1 MNEGKGWVWGVGI
14 AIAVIAI
21 GGWVYYAHQRAQQ
34 SATAGN
40 AAAPTAAAAPIA
52 PTHYPIEPAAAG
64 TSTSAAAP
72 LPAIGDDAAII
83 DALARLPGGAGL
95 RALLRPRLVI
105 QHIVATI
112 NALPDRSLGDGIM
125 PVHRPKS
132 AFEVSSADGAT
143 TIAFANATR
152 YAPYMQVIEAVPTH
166 ALVAW
171 YVRFYPLFQKA
182 YRDLGYRNGYF
193 NDRLIVVIDDLLATP
208 DRATPPSLVPG
219 PHGTWDYA
227 EPSLQ
232 GLSIGQRMVLRAGAS
247 DEAAIKA
254 KLRAIRAAL
263 TQRGMLH

>member
-1 MNEGKGWVWGVGI
+1 
-14 AIAVIAI
+14 
-21 GGWVYYAHQRAQQ
+21 
-34 SATAGN
+34 
-40 AAAPTAAAAPIA
+40 
-52 PTHYPIEPAAAG
+52 
-64 TSTSAAAP
+64 
-72 LPAIGDDAAII
+72 
-83 DALARLPGGAGL
+83 
-95 RALLRPRLVI
+95 
-105 QHIVATI
+105 VATI

-219 PHGTWDYA
+219 LHGTWDYA

-232 GLSIGQRMVLRAGAS
+232 ELSIGQRMLLRTGAS

-263 TQRGMLH
+263 TQRGTLH

>member
-14 AIAVIAI
+14 AIAALAI

-34 SATAGN
+34 SASADTVT
-40 AAAPTAAAAPIA
+40 APTVASAPIA
-52 PTHYPIEPAAAG
+52 PAHYPIEPAAG
-64 TSTSAAAP
+64 TSTGAAAP
-72 LPAIGDDAAII
+72 LPAIGDDTAII

-112 NALPDRSLGDGIM
+112 NALPDRSLGDRIM

-132 AFEVSSADGAT
+132 AFEVSSAGAVT
-143 TIAFANATR
+143 TIAYANAAR
-152 YAPYMQVIEAVPTH
+152 YAPYMQVIEAIPTH

-182 YRDLGYRNGYF
+182 YRDLGYRTGYF

-219 PHGTWDYA
+219 PHGTWNYA

-232 GLSIGQRMVLRAGAS
+232 ELSIGQRMLLRAGAG
-247 DEAAIKA
+247 DEATIKA
-254 KLRAIRAAL
+254 KLRTIRAAL
-263 TQRGMLH
+263 TQSGTLH